1 MSGNPRD
8 TNTAAYDAQ
17 DGQDGQ
23 DGWDGRDGESSYDG
37 HDSADGATV
46 SATTF
51 AVARKRSKRRES
63 AGILEGGTVLGAEE
77 RQYMLRHGL
86 ANPDDPIVRAPPQD
100 ARGPRPGPD
109 FRGAPGRIAIVQ
121 GQVYLVGVL
130 LILQLF
136 LITTALYELLS
147 GQTNLLWWLAL
158 TNLVVFLITL
168 VIALWP
174 RQRVRGF

>member
-1 MSGNPRD
+1 MSSPRYD
-8 TNTAAYDAQ
+8 NTDATASS
-17 DGQDGQ
+17 
-23 DGWDGRDGESSYDG
+23 DGRDRHDG
-37 HDSADGATV
+37 HDGHDDETGYDRYDSADGA
-46 SATTF
+46 ATGATF
-51 AVARKRSKRRES
+51 AVARKRGRRGDG
-63 AGILEGGTVLGAEE
+63 AGILDGGTVLGAEE
-77 RQYMLRHGL
+77 RQYMLRHHI

-158 TNLVVFLITL
+158 ANLVVFLITL

>member
-1 MSGNPRD
+1 MSTPRAGSGA
-8 TNTAAYDAQ
+8 TY
-17 DGQDGQ
+17 G
-23 DGWDGRDGESSYDG
+23 GRDDETGHGLDDETGYDEY
-37 HDSADGATV
+37 DSAD
-46 SATTF
+46 SATSAAPPF
-51 AVARKRSKRRES
+51 AVTRS
-63 AGILEGGTVLGAEE
+63 AGNRDGSVGILDGGTILSAAE
-77 RQYMLRHGL
+77 RRFMLRHRL

-109 FRGAPGRIAIVQ
+109 FLGAPGRIAIVQ
-121 GQVYLVGVL
+121 AQVYLVGVL

-158 TNLVVFLITL
+158 ANLVIFLLTL